1 MRFFHFFGLV
11 EVVAD
16 MVDMVVEVEG
26 VGGEVDTS
34 ENHRRRVKVAV
45 ATVDVARASWELVP
59 MSEWNMVA
67 LLYLSSD
74 LIHNIEALIDYE
86 SLRVFTGNS
95 SDLESLT
102 GVLFNGLVE
111 KFFPTKKTSLYE
123 KHLLVKK
130 QTAERHY
137 NRHRTW
143 RTPEGKA

>member
-1 MRFFHFFGLV
+1 
-11 EVVAD
+11 

-59 MSEWNMVA
+59 MSERSMV
-67 LLYLSSD
+67 LFVLICPSD

-123 KHLLVKK
+123 SISLVKK